1 MESSTPQFETEIF
14 AAERQ
19 WELEGVPVL
28 TATVS
33 LPQPTASDRTARRVR
48 RYYRAQARAY
58 LRYCDRF
65 LLPTAAAACRAA
77 LEASRPLPQFRAEL
91 THRVTFNSGG
101 FWSLYT
107 QSREAEADGST
118 LLRRW
123 GDTWDLRTGYPAELR
138 SFFPRRSGW
147 KRLLLETAETEIRRQ
162 EAAGFAR
169 YHPGWRRGLR
179 RFFNPLHYY
188 LTEEGLAFFYSMY
201 AIAPAATGIPT
212 FVCPWS
218 ELRGTASAS

>member
-1 MESSTPQFETEIF
+1 MESRTRQFETEVF

-33 LPQPTASDRTARRVR
+33 LPQPTASDRIARRVG
-48 RYYRAQARAY
+48 RYYRTQARAY

-65 LLPTAAAACRAA
+65 LFPTAAAACRAA
-77 LEASRPLPQFRAEL
+77 LEASRPLPCFHAEL
-91 THRVTFNSGG
+91 THCVTFNSGG

-107 QSREAEADGST
+107 QSREPEADGST

-123 GDTWDLRTGYPAELR
+123 GDTWDLRTGYPVELR
-138 SFFPRRSGW
+138 SFFSRRSGW
-147 KRLLLETAETEIRRQ
+147 KRQLLETAETEIRRQ

-169 YHPGWRRGLR
+169 YLPGWRRRLR
-179 RFFNPLHYY
+179 RCFSPLRYY
-188 LTEEGLAFFYSMY
+188 LTEEGLAFFYPMY
-201 AIAPAATGIPT
+201 TLATAEAGIPT

-218 ELRGTASAS
+218 ALRGDVSGH